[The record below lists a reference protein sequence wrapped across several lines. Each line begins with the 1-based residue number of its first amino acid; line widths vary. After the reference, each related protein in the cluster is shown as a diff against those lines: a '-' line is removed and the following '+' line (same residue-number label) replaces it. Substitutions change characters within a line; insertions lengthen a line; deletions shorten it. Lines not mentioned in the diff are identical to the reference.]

1 MANQAGLVSS
11 ALVPIP
17 ESVTD
22 KIFRSKEHLDTL
34 GLELGRYFKTNPG
47 KIVRQAE
54 GEPDQYIGKF
64 ELNSPLPRQFLMIIG
79 DAIQYLRS
87 SLDYLVRE
95 LVLAANNQPR
105 DREMFPIC
113 ETAKSF
119 KDAVRRGQLA
129 GVPKEAIALIESS
142 QPYHLG
148 EHWEKHALWV
158 LNEFSNINKHR
169 RVLITKPFATSNV
182 RLQSKIVD
190 GALLAKGDIP
200 IFDENTRIGPF
211 PIHNGKE
218 VEVNSQVLICVTINE
233 GPVKGMEVGKC
244 LMLIFNFVG
253 QYVIPQFERF
263 FG

>member
-1 MANQAGLVSS
+1 
-11 ALVPIP
+11 VPIP

-22 KIFRSKEHLDTL
+22 KIFRSKQHLDAL

-54 GEPDQYIGKF
+54 GDPSQYIGKF
-64 ELNSPLPRQFLMIIG
+64 ELNTPLPRDILMIIG
-79 DAIQYLRS
+79 DATQNLRS

-95 LVLAANNQPR
+95 LVLAAKNQPS

-113 ETAKSF
+113 DSLKSF
-119 KDAVRRGQLA
+119 KHAIRRGQLL
-129 GVPKEAIALIESS
+129 GVPEEAVALIESL

-158 LNEFSNINKHR
+158 LNQFANINKHR

-182 RLQSKIVD
+182 SLETKVVN
-190 GALLAKGDIP
+190 GELWAKGDIP
-200 IFDENTRIGPF
+200 IFDEDTRIGPF
-211 PIHNGKE
+211 AMHEGRE
-218 VEVNSQVLICVTINE
+218 VKVNSQVIICVTINE

-244 LMLIFNFVG
+244 LVLIFNFVG
-253 QYVIPQFERF
+253 EKIIPEFNRF